1 MSFRFT
7 KLFLLTCMWI
17 GLCVFESEAQVVPG
31 EETFGVQYSIVPV
44 LGYNSDYGLFGGG
57 LFQRIDYGLG
67 VRPFKSRSSANFTIS
82 TKWNII
88 SKIDHERMESFG
100 REIRSRIRFEGIRLL
115 SNTYFGIG
123 NDTEFTSSAFEDG
136 RYYFEERTLNL
147 RYWGRKNFM
156 VFGQNGKIDGQLL
169 ATVSYSDPVSSG
181 NETVFETTRPEGYA
195 GGWVNKAGLGVIVD
209 NRDNEFDPSVG
220 YRFETNASLAGTL
233 TGSSYS
239 FSHLFTELRGY
250 VSPIRNLVIAQKLE
264 FQHSKGDVPFWEL
277 PTIGNEFGLRGY
289 ALNRFRGDSSL
300 LHIIELRSW
309 LFSILDNQIRFGS
322 QVFMDTGRVFA
333 GDDRLGD
340 LTGNLKQTYGF
351 GGAISILNPDFI
363 FRGDIAFSED
373 LYRIYLSVGYL
384 F

>member
-1 MSFRFT
+1 
-7 KLFLLTCMWI
+7 MWI
-17 GLCVFESEAQVVPG
+17 VLCVFETEAQVIPG

-57 LFQRIDYGLG
+57 LIQRIDYGLG
-67 VRPFKSRSSANFTIS
+67 VRPFKSHSSAEFTIS
-82 TKWNII
+82 TKWNIT

-100 REIRSRIRFEGIRLL
+100 RDIRSRIRFEGIRLL

-123 NDTEFTSSAFEDG
+123 NDTEFTSSAFDDG
-136 RYYFEERTLNL
+136 RYFFEERTLNL
-147 RYWGRKNFM
+147 RYWGRKNIL

-181 NETVFETTRPEGYA
+181 DETVFETTRPEGYA

-209 NRDNEFDPSVG
+209 NRDNEFDPSTG
-220 YRFETNASLAGTL
+220 YRFETNASVAGML
-233 TGSSYS
+233 TGSNYS
-239 FSHLFTELRGY
+239 FSHLLTELRGY

-264 FQHSKGDVPFWEL
+264 FQHAKGEAPFWEL
-277 PTIGNEFGLRGY
+277 PTIGNELGLRGY

-309 LFSILDNQIRFGS
+309 LFSILENQIRFGS

-351 GGAISILNPDFI
+351 GGVVSILNPDFI